1 MELLF
6 GFGALALLVALA
18 YALYQSQQRRK
29 AKGIEL
35 PEEKVDR
42 KSPL

>member
-6 GFGALALLVALA
+6 GFGALLLLGAIA
-18 YALYQSQQRRK
+18 YGVNQSHARRK
-29 AKGIEL
+29 AEGTVL

-42 KSPL
+42 RE